1 MAGGLFDEDEVSP
14 AAHVFQTAANAP
26 LAARMRP
33 TTLGEFVGQ
42 QALVGPVSHL
52 RKCIETDRLT
62 SLLFWGPPGCGKST
76 LARIIA
82 GATSAVFE
90 DYSAVT
96 SGVSDIRKVIEA
108 ARARI
113 KRGTKTVL
121 FIDEIHRWN
130 KSQQDALLPHV
141 EDGTVIL
148 IGATTEN
155 PLFELNG
162 ALLSRMRLFRFEP
175 LSSEDLRRVLE
186 HACADQ
192 DRGLGALKVHL
203 EEDAMQFLCGMAAGD
218 ARRALNALEAAAL
231 AVDSV
236 EGIRVI
242 TLDAAQEAA
251 QQRAPRYDRVG
262 DEHYNT
268 ISAFIKSIR
277 GSDPD
282 AGLYWLA
289 VMLNAGEDPRF
300 IARRLVILASEDV
313 GNADPMALVL
323 ANAAVQAVLF
333 VGMPESRLILSQTV
347 CYLAAAAKS
356 NACTIAIGR
365 AEQEIA
371 NNGVGMVPGALRDT
385 RSVMGKAVAGKA
397 PYRYP
402 HDFPGHYVEQQYLPD
417 DIRSTPYYEPT
428 AEGAEARI
436 AARMAARKQGGGPST
451 P

>member
-1 MAGGLFDEDEVSP
+1 MPNGLFDDDEVVNAGQGTEVTP
-14 AAHVFQTAANAP
+14 TAP

-33 TTLGEFVGQ
+33 ATLDDFVGQ
-42 QALVGPVSHL
+42 EALVGPLSHL

-76 LARIIA
+76 LARVIA

-96 SGVSDIRKVIEA
+96 SGVAEIRKVIDS
-108 ARARI
+108 ARSRI
-113 KRGTKTVL
+113 RRGIKTVL

-175 LSSEDLRRVLE
+175 LTEEELRKVLE
-186 HACADQ
+186 HARD
-192 DRGLGALKVHL
+192 DKERGLGALNVHL
-203 EEDAMQFLCGMAAGD
+203 DEPAMRYLCGMAAGD

-231 AVDSV
+231 AVEPVD
-236 EGIRVI
+236 GIRNI
-242 TLDAAQEAA
+242 NIADAEEAA
-251 QQRAPRYDRVG
+251 QQRAPRYDREG

-333 VGMPESRLILSQTV
+333 VGLPEARLILSQCV

-356 NACTIAIGR
+356 NACTVAINR
-365 AEQEIA
+365 AEQEVA
-371 NNGVGMVPGALRDT
+371 TNGVGTVPGPLRDP
-385 RSVMGKAVAGKA
+385 RSVLGKAVASKA
-397 PYRYP
+397 PYLYP
-402 HDFPGHYVEQQYLPD
+402 HDFPGHYVQQQYLPKGVQ
-417 DIRSTPYYEPT
+417 SVPFYEPT
-428 AEGAEARI
+428 SEGAEARI
-436 AARMAARKQGGGPST
+436 AARMAARKQADDGSAP
-451 P
+451 